1 MLAVFS
7 PIFVADIEIIVQY
20 DYVAALKRHTFF
32 DYNDVNFDARLSLL
46 KK

>member
-32 DYNDVNFDARLSLL
+32 DNDVNFDARLSLL